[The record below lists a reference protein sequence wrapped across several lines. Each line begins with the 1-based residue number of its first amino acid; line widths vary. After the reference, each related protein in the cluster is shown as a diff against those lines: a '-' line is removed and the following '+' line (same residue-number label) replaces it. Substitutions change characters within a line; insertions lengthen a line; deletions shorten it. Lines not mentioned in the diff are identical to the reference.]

1 MRIRYFLMRSSG
13 VTNLHTET
21 ETLKTAVADTDDL
34 LVWVL
39 VLSELAAFGIL
50 IAAFLLAAVRDPE
63 SFAIARLHLSPGLAT
78 ANTLLLLTSGW
89 QAAMAARQ
97 GATEGQQRS
106 ALVSA
111 ALLGFAFT
119 AIKLIEFNSEMHFAQ
134 AATFN
139 AFFELYFIIT
149 GFHLIHVIF
158 GAVVLL
164 LVAWKPSDSN
174 IGLITTLWHMV
185 DLIWIVMFPIIYL
198 V

>member
-1 MRIRYFLMRSSG
+1 
-13 VTNLHTET
+13 VHTEM
-21 ETLKTAVADTDDL
+21 EAAEAAGGDTDDF

-63 SFAIARLHLSPGLAT
+63 SFAIARIHLSPGLAT

-89 QAAMAARQ
+89 QAAMAARR
-97 GATEGQQRS
+97 GATKGQQRR
-106 ALVSA
+106 ALLFA
-111 ALLGFAFT
+111 ALLGFVFT
-119 AIKLIEFNSEMHFAQ
+119 AIKLVEFSSEMHFAGD
-134 AATFN
+134 ATFN

-149 GFHLIHVIF
+149 GFHVIHVVF
-158 GAVVLL
+158 GAMVLL
-164 LVAWKPSDSN
+164 LVAWRPSNSN

>member
-1 MRIRYFLMRSSG
+1 MEAL
-13 VTNLHTET
+13 ET
-21 ETLKTAVADTDDL
+21 AAADTDDF

-63 SFAIARLHLSPGLAT
+63 SFALARLHLSPGLAT

-89 QAAMAARQ
+89 QAAMAARRH
-97 GATEGQQRS
+97 ATVRQQRR
-106 ALVSA
+106 ALVFA
-111 ALLGFAFT
+111 ALLGFVFT
-119 AIKLIEFNSEMHFAQ
+119 IIKLVEFNSEMRFA
-134 AATFN
+134 ASASFN

-149 GFHLIHVIF
+149 GFHVIHVVF
-158 GAVVLL
+158 GAMVLL
-164 LVAWKPSDSN
+164 LVAWRPGNSN
-174 IGLITTLWHMV
+174 IALITALWHMI